1 MRSED
6 DYTDLDE
13 DELILQGLSTIR
25 SSRKDREHE
34 AYDVEAYS
42 QTVLPLNEQI
52 SDAHVT
58 TLIRLL
64 TEEITGKMGRL
75 ERLANKEAK
84 RLIAPFVPFSLR
96 TEFAKYR
103 KSFQSM
109 PSFLYRCS
117 EERDGIEF
125 WLKPALPLFF
135 GEGEALRILREYS
148 DAERSIL
155 ELRIVEHR
163 ETEKRRTA
171 TEMAIAGSM
180 SNTNLRRKTYRD
192 LYEVR
197 PAWFK
202 ILYNEIMNEAKDLL

>member
-34 AYDVEAYS
+34 AYDIEAYS